1 MQKHK
6 STIKRILA
14 YIGHYKWGVLASL
27 VLAAITVASTLY
39 LPVLIGYAVD
49 CIVSAGHVDFT
60 KLTGILGKMA
70 VMIAITAISQWLMNH
85 INNVIT
91 YRVVKDIRTKAFDH
105 LEILPLKYIDSHPS
119 GDVVSRIIADIDQF
133 SEGLLMGFTQLFT
146 GVITILGTLG
156 FMFSINPLI
165 AIVVVCV
172 TPVSLVV
179 ASFIAKKTYVM
190 FKAQSET
197 RGELTSLVDEMLG
210 NQKVVQ
216 AFGHEDEAQESFE
229 EINERLRGYSLKA
242 IFFSSIT
249 NPATRFVNSL
259 VYASVGVAGAF
270 AAVRGYLSVGQLSSF
285 LSYANQYTKP
295 FNEISGVVT
304 ELQNALASAAR
315 VFALIDEEPITP
327 DDADAVDLKQ
337 AEGSVEL
344 DHVNFS
350 YVPEKSLIEDF
361 NLSVK
366 PGQRIAIV
374 GPTGCG
380 KSTVINLLMRFYDV
394 KSGAVRVDGNDVRHM
409 TRRSL
414 RANYGMVLQETWLKS
429 GTIRDNIAYGKP
441 DATDEEIIRAAKEA
455 HAHSFIKRMPEGYNT
470 VITEDG
476 GNLSQGQKQL
486 LCIARVMLCLPPMLI
501 VDEATSSIDTRTEI
515 RIQKAFAT
523 MMKGRTSFIV
533 AHRLSTIREA
543 DVILVMRDGHIIEQG
558 NHESLLAKNGFYA
571 QLYNSQFAAS

>member
-49 CIVSAGHVDFT
+49 CIISAGHVDFT

-327 DDADAVDLKQ
+327 DDAEAVD
-337 AEGSVEL
+337 
-344 DHVNFS
+344 
-350 YVPEKSLIEDF
+350 
-361 NLSVK
+361 
-366 PGQRIAIV
+366 
-374 GPTGCG
+374 
-380 KSTVINLLMRFYDV
+380 
-394 KSGAVRVDGNDVRHM
+394 
-409 TRRSL
+409 
-414 RANYGMVLQETWLKS
+414 
-429 GTIRDNIAYGKP
+429 
-441 DATDEEIIRAAKEA
+441 
-455 HAHSFIKRMPEGYNT
+455 
-470 VITEDG
+470 
-476 GNLSQGQKQL
+476 
-486 LCIARVMLCLPPMLI
+486 
-501 VDEATSSIDTRTEI
+501 
-515 RIQKAFAT
+515 
-523 MMKGRTSFIV
+523 
-533 AHRLSTIREA
+533 
-543 DVILVMRDGHIIEQG
+543 
-558 NHESLLAKNGFYA
+558 
-571 QLYNSQFAAS
+571 

>member
-165 AIVVVCV
+165 AVVVVCV

-327 DDADAVDLKQ
+327 EDADAVDLKQ

-394 KSGAVRVDGNDVRHM
+394 KSGAVKVDGNDVRHM

-441 DATDEEIIRAAKEA
+441 DATEEEIIRAAKEA

-501 VDEATSSIDTRTEI
+501 LDEATSSIDTRTEI

>member
-165 AIVVVCV
+165 AVVVVCV

-327 DDADAVDLKQ
+327 EDADAVDLKQ

-501 VDEATSSIDTRTEI
+501 LDEATSSIDTRTEI

-558 NHESLLAKNGFYA
+558 NHKSLLAKNGFYA
-571 QLYNSQFAAS
+571 QLYNSQFAVS